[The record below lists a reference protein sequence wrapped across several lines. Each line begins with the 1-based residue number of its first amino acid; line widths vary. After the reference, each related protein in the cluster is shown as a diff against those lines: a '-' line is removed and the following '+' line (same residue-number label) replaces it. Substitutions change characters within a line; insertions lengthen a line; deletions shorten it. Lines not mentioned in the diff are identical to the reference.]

1 MSQPVMDRSP
11 RRRVR
16 WVCRCG
22 FKLVAGPFRPGGSR
36 PAVERF
42 FAADPFSPVKPN
54 ERLARCPRCAQPWPA
69 IAWPRF
75 EDEHLAAAFAP

>member
-1 MSQPVMDRSP
+1 MDRSP

-36 PAVERF
+36 PAVARF
-42 FAADPFSPVKPN
+42 FAADPDSPAKRG
-54 ERLARCPRCAQPWPA
+54 ECLAR
-69 IAWPRF
+69 
-75 EDEHLAAAFAP
+75 